1 MLPTIE
7 KRKFKYFRNYCTFY
21 AMVHFLKIGR
31 GATIHAGWV

>member
-7 KRKFKYFRNYCTFY
+7 KRKFKYFRYYCTFY
-21 AMVHFLKIGR
+21 VMVHFFDH